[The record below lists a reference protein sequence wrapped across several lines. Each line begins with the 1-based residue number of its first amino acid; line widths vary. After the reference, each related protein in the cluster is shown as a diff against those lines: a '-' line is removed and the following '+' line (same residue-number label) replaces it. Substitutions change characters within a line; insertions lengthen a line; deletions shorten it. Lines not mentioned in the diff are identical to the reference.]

1 MSKWV
6 WLLLLVAA
14 GVGVHKTFFAERAL
28 LPLRAQEFTNPYPPG
43 SALHDQHQSFVDQA
57 NADPKLRERFARTLD
72 SKGLYAE
79 LQLAMARGAQSLDAA
94 TVVGATRAMAAVIPR
109 LPEESC
115 AKLMRPRDDFDEALG
130 RDVRDAFERLP
141 PRRHQDFLEFYLQA
155 LKAEVHGLPRRP
167 VDPEARQRALGHLGD
182 AFPGTFG
189 QRLQGVLNNPARA
202 SDEDACWAVNSLT
215 HTSTQLDPE
224 SREVLSRLIWGG
236 EG

>member
-1 MSKWV
+1 M
-6 WLLLLVAA
+6 LLLAL
-14 GVGVHKTFFAERAL
+14 GVGAHKAFFAERAW
-28 LPLRAQEFTNPYPPG
+28 LPLGAREFSNPYPPG
-43 SALHDQHQSFVDQA
+43 SALYDQHQSFVDRA

-72 SKGLYAE
+72 SRGLYAE

-109 LPEESC
+109 LPEQSC
-115 AKLMRPRDDFDEALG
+115 AKLMRPRNDFDEALG
-130 RDVRDAFERLP
+130 RDVRAAFERLP
-141 PRRHQDFLEFYLQA
+141 PRRHREFLEFYLQA
-155 LKAEVHGLPRRP
+155 LKAEAHGLPRLP
-167 VDPEARQRALGHLGD
+167 VDPEARRRALGHLGD
-182 AFPGTFG
+182 AYPGTFG
-189 QRLQGVLNNPARA
+189 QRLQGVLSNPSRA

>member
-1 MSKWV
+1 MPKWV
-6 WLLLLVAA
+6 WFLLLVAV
-14 GVGVHKTFFAERAL
+14 GVGAHKVFFAEGAV
-28 LPLRAQEFTNPYPPG
+28 LPLGAREFSNPYPPG
-43 SALHDQHQSFVDQA
+43 SALFDQHQSFVDRA

-109 LPEESC
+109 LPERSC
-115 AKLMRPRDDFDEALG
+115 AKLMRPRDDFDEELG

-141 PRRHQDFLEFYLQA
+141 PRRHRDFLEFYLQA
-155 LKAEVHGLPRRP
+155 LKAEAHGLPRLP
-167 VDPEARQRALGHLGD
+167 VDPEARRVALGHLGD
-182 AFPGTFG
+182 AYPGTFG
-189 QRLQGVLNNPARA
+189 QRLQGVLNNPVAA

-236 EG
+236 DG